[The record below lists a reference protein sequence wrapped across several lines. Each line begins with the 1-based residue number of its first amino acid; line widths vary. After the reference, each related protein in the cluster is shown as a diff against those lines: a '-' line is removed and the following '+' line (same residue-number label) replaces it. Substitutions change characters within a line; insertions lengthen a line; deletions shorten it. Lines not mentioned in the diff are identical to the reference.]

1 MSLYLSNHVCY
12 PLCALVLQS
21 TRMKTRH
28 CLTPSQAVSQ
38 EEDRWVSSSSCF
50 CVGLRRS
57 HERKPSFSRRSSLPS
72 AGAMALSAWPHLI
85 RLRRG
90 WVIGLAGDHCS
101 FTFHHHCF
109 SFSFSRSFVCE
120 VELMS
125 HTDTRAQQPTLTPV
139 RPALHCPA
147 LPRPARRRAPP
158 CCRYFYAIAAA
169 LLFVPGPAVI
179 SLVRWAEQ
187 GSRTPVATRMFRKV
201 VIANVSSAIALLMIV
216 LEIAL
221 FPGVSEGHKLA

>member
-28 CLTPSQAVSQ
+28 CLTPSQAASQ
-38 EEDRWVSSSSCF
+38 EEDHLVSSSSCF

-57 HERKPSFSRRSSLPS
+57 HERKPSYSRRSSLPS
-72 AGAMALSAWPHLI
+72 AGAMALSACPHLI

-90 WVIGLAGDHCS
+90 WVIGLAGDQCS
-101 FTFHHHCF
+101 VTFHHHCF

-147 LPRPARRRAPP
+147 LPCPLPRLAAGTFTPLLLRCCSCLAQPSSRWCAGRSRARGRPSPP
-158 CCRYFYAIAAA
+158 ECS
-169 LLFVPGPAVI
+169 G
-179 SLVRWAEQ
+179 RW
-187 GSRTPVATRMFRKV
+187 
-201 VIANVSSAIALLMIV
+201 
-216 LEIAL
+216 
-221 FPGVSEGHKLA
+221 